1 MKKIILILSIIALT
15 TFTSYSA
22 AILPDA
28 DSLIK
33 NASDIGNARGADA
46 AISLLNKIAEQYP
59 RYPKVYN
66 VLMIWQEIKALSLV
80 KNEDIWREIMPDTPR
95 PTLPTIEQKREYLQ
109 NHIQD
114 ETFQPTISAL
124 FETAGNAIAVADGD
138 VDLSIVNSLTKQDFP
153 IILGAAGV
161 MALPGKPKPI
171 SYKLTDP
178 VLPLSAQGEK
188 QGLICSEALL
198 VRSSFE
204 RDPKYGIPSVDD
216 TELKPVVWGFSRMMY
231 AYEYDS
237 ALSRWTLKF
246 RIMWQDSPGKTDNR
260 YQLASNTA
268 TLLLRISA
276 LARNYGNFNPRF
288 SNDNIINVWLA
299 EGGEAGG
306 ESYNNNIYLH
316 KVNVQRSSAE
326 WMREIAHEYGHQ
338 VIPVIGGFEE
348 PEWGANGKLGEKIFM
363 RWLYINVGKSLDS
376 HPWISDTIP
385 DDFIKYKINPL
396 IASYTAIGPKGIIG
410 KRDENGMDAFI
421 GFAVFI
427 DITQGGRELSY
438 ILNKVTSPSY
448 DGNNGFLKF
457 IEQQAA
463 YYYEISSKP
472 VISLRMSEL
481 PINTPVWVFLSEGIW
496 QGKALPEK
504 NSMLH
509 FKGEL
514 DDLPMVVDGSGN
526 FMLNIKGAGW
536 HNIKLVSDNGDK
548 LNLLKLVPIKN
559 D

>member
-1 MKKIILILSIIALT
+1 MKKTIISFFIIILLA
-15 TFTSYSA
+15 FHTSVLA
-22 AILPDA
+22 AITDA
-28 DSLIK
+28 DTLIK
-33 NASDIGNARGADA
+33 NASDIGIVRGADA
-46 AISLLNKIAEQYP
+46 AITLLTKITEQYP

-66 VLMIWQEIKALSLV
+66 TMMTWQEIKCLSMV
-80 KNEDIWREIMPDTPR
+80 RNEDIWRELMPDTPN

-114 ETFQPTISAL
+114 TVFQPLVAAL
-124 FETAGNAIAVADGD
+124 FETAGNALAVADGD
-138 VDLSIVNSLTKQDFP
+138 IDLSIVNSLTKQDFP
-153 IILGAAGV
+153 IYLNSSGV
-161 MALPGKPKPI
+161 MALPGKPKPVT
-171 SYKLTDP
+171 YKLTDP
-178 VLPLSAQGEK
+178 VLPASVQGEK
-188 QGLICSEALL
+188 QGLICNEALP

-204 RDPKYGIPSVDD
+204 HDPKYGIA
-216 TELKPVVWGFSRMMY
+216 PVEDIGIKSAVWGFSRMMY

-237 ALSRWTLKF
+237 TTSRWTLKF
-246 RIMWQDSPGKTDNR
+246 RIMWQDSLGKADNR
-260 YQLASNTA
+260 YQLAANTA
-268 TLLLRISA
+268 TFLLRISA
-276 LARNYGNFNPRF
+276 LARYYGNFTPRF

-306 ESYNNNIYLH
+306 ESFNNNIYLH
-316 KVNVQRSSAE
+316 KISVKRSSAE
-326 WMREIAHEYGHQ
+326 WMREVAHEYGHQ

-348 PEWGANGKLGEKIFM
+348 PEWGANGKLGENLFM
-363 RWLYINVGKSLDS
+363 RWLYINVGKSLDA
-376 HPWISDTIP
+376 HPWVSDTIP

-396 IASYTAIGPKGIIG
+396 INAYSAIGPKAIVG
-410 KRDENGMDAFI
+410 KRDASGMDAFA
-421 GFAVFI
+421 GFALFI

-438 ILNKVTSPSY
+438 ILNKITSPSY

-457 IEQQAA
+457 IEQQAV

-481 PINTPVWVFLSEGIW
+481 PANTPVWTFLSEGIW
-496 QGKALPEK
+496 QGKAVAEK

-509 FKGEL
+509 FSGEL

-526 FMLNIKGAGW
+526 FMLNVKGAGW
-536 HNIKLVSDNGDK
+536 HCIKLKSDNEDK